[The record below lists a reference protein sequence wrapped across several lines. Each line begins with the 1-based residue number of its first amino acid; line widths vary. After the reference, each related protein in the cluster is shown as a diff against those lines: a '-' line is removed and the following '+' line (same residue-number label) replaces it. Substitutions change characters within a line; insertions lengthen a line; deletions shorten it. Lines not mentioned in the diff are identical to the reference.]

1 MAKEYR
7 ATKDTKIIWGRIG
20 MFVEVSNDEYE
31 RYKTKCEDEELD
43 MPEDL
48 YELFKTKGKFGGNT
62 YIPEEFW
69 EGDHENDIYIEGE
82 MW

>member
-1 MAKEYR
+1 MAKKYR
-7 ATKDTKIIWGRIG
+7 NTADKKIIWARIG

-31 RYKTKCEDEELD
+31 RYKEEWQDDE

-48 YELFKTKGKFGGNT
+48 YELFKVKGKIGGNS
-62 YIPEEFW
+62 YVPEEIW
-69 EGDHENDIYIEGE
+69 EDDHENDIYIEGE